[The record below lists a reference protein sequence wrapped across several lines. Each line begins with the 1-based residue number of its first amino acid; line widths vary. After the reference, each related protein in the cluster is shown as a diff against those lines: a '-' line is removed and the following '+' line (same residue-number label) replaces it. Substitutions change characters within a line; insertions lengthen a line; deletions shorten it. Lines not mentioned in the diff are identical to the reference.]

1 MDLRKISFSTLLASL
16 LMVSCHQESID
27 EKEIQP
33 KGKLLPSTIDYN
45 EHIGSLSH
53 LIYRANFKYNAS
65 HQLESVTDSLIT
77 SPVPASGNA
86 LPWVNFYYRDG
97 RLTEI
102 VLRSSD
108 THGEHYDPRTDPKS
122 SRFYLTYEND
132 LVRTI
137 HMTGEQQKGVFDFKT
152 DENGFPV
159 KKNVQYGST
168 FLGAT
173 GNIDYVAENKA
184 EKARNPLGSREI
196 LELTYD
202 PNQNIF
208 SNSKEFQI
216 LGVLLAAY
224 HVNMIT
230 SFVPYLSILSSNNE
244 LSRTYRY
251 CSITEGCRDA
261 VTDLSETLSVN
272 AQALPTRR
280 LTQVGA
286 MGRYQF
292 IIQYRKN

>member
-1 MDLRKISFSTLLASL
+1 MELRKIIFSALLVSL

-33 KGKLLPSTIDYN
+33 EGKLLPSTIDYN
-45 EHIGSLSH
+45 EHFGTLSH

-65 HQLESVTDSLIT
+65 NQLESVTDSLLT
-77 SPVPASGNA
+77 SPVPASGKA
-86 LPWVNFYYRDG
+86 LPWVNFYYQDD

-102 VLRSSD
+102 VLRSND
-108 THGEHYDPRTDPKS
+108 THGKYYDPKTDPKS
-122 SRFYLTYEND
+122 SRFYFTYGIDSVN
-132 LVRTI
+132 TI
-137 HMTGEQQKGVFDFKT
+137 HMVGEQQKGMFNFKT

-159 KKNVQYGST
+159 KKNVNYGST
-168 FLGAT
+168 FLDGT
-173 GNIDYVAENKA
+173 GHIDFVAENKA

-202 PNQNIF
+202 RNQNIF

-224 HVNMIT
+224 NCNINT
-230 SFVPYLSILSSNNE
+230 SLVPDLGILSSNNE
-244 LSRTYRY
+244 LSRIHRY
-251 CSITEGCRDA
+251 CSIKEGCRDT
-261 VTDLSETLSVN
+261 VTDLSQTLSVN

-292 IIQYRKN
+292 IIQYRRN